1 MKIGRTHDLTCR
13 KKNLR
18 RYYKMTEVLE
28 KEAVADEKTES
39 TKDKTLTRL
48 IFLRSLLAKIC
59 KLNQEALNLIGAL
72 QKEESTKLLLNYIKD
87 QLKELQSTEKITT
100 DKIKEEKNKSEMFA
114 QIFNLAME
122 NLFLTNT
129 YIHLI
134 STIRDIDQQ

>member
-1 MKIGRTHDLTCR
+1 
-13 KKNLR
+13 
-18 RYYKMTEVLE
+18 MTEVLE
-28 KEAVADEKTES
+28 KEAVADEKKES

-87 QLKELQSTEKITT
+87 QLKELQSTEKITA